1 MCGDTSSALATHLG
15 VAGFHTRQS
24 SGGSLIAPRGR
35 EARRARRRVGISG
48 SCKPPLGW
56 LRRVLCS
63 NVKQIHK
70 VGGHGFQARST
81 MTRRLPD
88 ATTLRAVATV
98 LAWSARVIAL
108 TAIVMVIAV

>member
-1 MCGDTSSALATHLG
+1 
-15 VAGFHTRQS
+15 
-24 SGGSLIAPRGR
+24 
-35 EARRARRRVGISG
+35 
-48 SCKPPLGW
+48 
-56 LRRVLCS
+56 
-63 NVKQIHK
+63 
-70 VGGHGFQARST
+70 